1 MQKSNIHD
9 ILSDSTM
16 SQYFEGNV
24 EIKKLITDKLTNDS
38 ETYLVSFE
46 NGARTKLHYHEVDQ
60 VLLATEGKGI
70 VVLQT
75 KVEMIDDNTGKI
87 AMDEVHY
94 LKPGDFVC
102 VPALKWHWH
111 GASEGKRFA
120 HYQIKKPGKTIWA
133 Q

>member
-24 EIKKLITDKLTNDS
+24 EIKKLITDKLTNDF

-87 AMDEVHY
+87 VY
-94 LKPGDFVC
+94 G
-102 VPALKWHWH
+102 
-111 GASEGKRFA
+111 
-120 HYQIKKPGKTIWA
+120 
-133 Q
+133 

>member
-24 EIKKLITDKLTNDS
+24 EIKKLITDKLTNDF

-75 KVEMIDDNTGKI
+75 
-87 AMDEVHY
+87 
-94 LKPGDFVC
+94 
-102 VPALKWHWH
+102 
-111 GASEGKRFA
+111 
-120 HYQIKKPGKTIWA
+120 
-133 Q
+133 

>member
-9 ILSDSTM
+9 ILSDSAM

-24 EIKKLITDKLTNDS
+24 EIKKLITDKLTNDF

-75 KVEMIDDNTGKI
+75 KVEMIDDNT
-87 AMDEVHY
+87 
-94 LKPGDFVC
+94 
-102 VPALKWHWH
+102 
-111 GASEGKRFA
+111 
-120 HYQIKKPGKTIWA
+120 
-133 Q
+133 

>member
-24 EIKKLITDKLTNDS
+24 EIKKLITDKLTNDF

-87 AMDEVHY
+87 AY
-94 LKPGDFVC
+94 G
-102 VPALKWHWH
+102 
-111 GASEGKRFA
+111 
-120 HYQIKKPGKTIWA
+120 
-133 Q
+133 